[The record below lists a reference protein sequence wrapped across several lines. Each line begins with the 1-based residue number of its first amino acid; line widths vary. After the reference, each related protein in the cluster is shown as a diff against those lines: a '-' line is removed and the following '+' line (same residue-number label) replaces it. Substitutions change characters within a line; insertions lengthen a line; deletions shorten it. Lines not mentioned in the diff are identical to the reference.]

1 MLLLAIFLVLFFT
14 VVPLFFTT
22 FFRVEVGVGVASAA
36 SSLAGAG
43 PVVVEKYAAPRH
55 SAATMTAI
63 VEA

>member
-14 VVPLFFTT
+14 VVTT